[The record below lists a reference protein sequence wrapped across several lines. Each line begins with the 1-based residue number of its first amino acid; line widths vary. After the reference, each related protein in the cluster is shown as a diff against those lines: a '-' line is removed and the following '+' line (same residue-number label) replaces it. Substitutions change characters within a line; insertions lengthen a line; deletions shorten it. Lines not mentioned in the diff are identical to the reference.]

1 MGGFTTWLNSNQT
14 KTFNNFAM
22 RSIFG
27 TADEIILF
35 MALKLARLVDYKFG
49 YNPVEPAD
57 INPQSLAYAIGVIQ
71 KYKWVETVEIYFVLP
86 RRNEVL
92 SHTFTREE
100 IEDRIERIAL
110 IIDRA
115 MSDDKELNPQTE
127 ACRFCGNRI
136 TCPALSEKLLP
147 IAKKYAE
154 KLDEFEVALTDKM
167 DPALIDDPAT
177 IGKMKVVGMVLER
190 WIKAVGDRAIELA
203 IKEGHEIPGFDLRYR
218 APSVKIDSAQAAF
231 EAVEDM
237 LSAEEFVKAT
247 KVTLPALAKALA
259 EKLPRGEK
267 KGARAKIELA
277 LLKAGVIAS
286 DDDVDDARTPYLAK
300 HKN

>member
-1 MGGFTTWLNSNQT
+1 
-14 KTFNNFAM
+14 M

-57 INPQSLAYAIGVIQ
+57 INPQSLAYAIGLIQ

-92 SHTFTREE
+92 SHTFTRKE
-100 IEDRIERIAL
+100 IEDQIERIAL

-115 MSDDKELNPQTE
+115 VSEDKELNPQTE

-147 IAKKYAE
+147 IAKKYAD
-154 KLDEFEVALTDKM
+154 KIDEFEVALMDKM

-177 IGKMKVVGMVLER
+177 IGKMKIVSMVMDR
-190 WIKAVGDRAIELA
+190 WTKAVGDRAIELA
-203 IKEGHEIPGFDLRYR
+203 TQEGYDIPGFDLRYR
-218 APSVKIDSAQAAF
+218 SPSAKIDDAQAAF
-231 EAVEDM
+231 EAVEQM
-237 LSAEEFVKAT
+237 LSAEEFVSAT

-259 EKLPRGEK
+259 SKLPRGEK

-277 LLKAGVIAS
+277 LLQAGVIAS
-286 DDDVDDARTPYLAK
+286 DDDSEDSRTPYLAK
-300 HKN
+300 QKN